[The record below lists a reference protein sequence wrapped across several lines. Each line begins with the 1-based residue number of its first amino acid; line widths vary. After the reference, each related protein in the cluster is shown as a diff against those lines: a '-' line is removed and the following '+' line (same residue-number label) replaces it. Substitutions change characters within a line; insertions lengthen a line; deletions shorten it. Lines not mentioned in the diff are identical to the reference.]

1 MFLIL
6 HFTPQNINDTM
17 MIIKCTLSLEINLP
31 DRSIVHIFYTLE
43 RGKKRDHAP
52 TPTGAH
58 RGAAAARTVGAS
70 EAGVGGK
77 RRNCKCCQGAQT
89 LVKFFFIGRV
99 SFISDSDWHF
109 KFFKSWWCCPRL
121 RETYQIS
128 FTPTILSCRLN
139 CARAGGEWRTWWRS
153 GTPSSTPSTTSS
165 RSCSGRTS
173 NKILNICILCYLPT
187 VWLNRHGNFFL

>member
-77 RRNCKCCQGAQT
+77 RRNCKCCQGA
-89 LVKFFFIGRV
+89 
-99 SFISDSDWHF
+99 
-109 KFFKSWWCCPRL
+109 
-121 RETYQIS
+121 
-128 FTPTILSCRLN
+128 
-139 CARAGGEWRTWWRS
+139 
-153 GTPSSTPSTTSS
+153 
-165 RSCSGRTS
+165 
-173 NKILNICILCYLPT
+173 
-187 VWLNRHGNFFL
+187 